1 MYYRYIVVI
10 AVLVGMLNIYTH
22 DSKNARASAPSLKR
36 SNRTLV
42 DTGYIELCTSNCS
55 FENGNMSG
63 WTQVDGTFDVGSVFV
78 RSGSYSVTGTSATT
92 AHFYRLFSLSSYTA
106 QVDSGGGKVR
116 ASAFIDPGKY
126 ENGAVNIYFLND
138 AQSVISTGWESGWQY
153 SPGTNWLEVA
163 NEVAIP
169 VGTRYIKVA
178 IHAKR
183 SSGSYTD
190 MNVDDVSTKVR
201 FVYDT
206 GTSTR
211 TATST
216 ITPSRTK
223 TVSPTRT
230 PTRTRTPTKTPTST
244 PQISSLSGVVRDA
257 MNDLVISGVTVCIT
271 QINRCS
277 TTDSIGAYLINNIPP
292 GSWTV
297 SASKS
302 GYITYTDI
310 LILGASPTLSYNI
323 SMSPALA
330 AGQVR
335 IVLTWGQHPRDLDS
349 HLWLPST
356 SGSNNKHICY
366 NYMGVSTAHPFAKL
380 DNDNTE
386 SFGPETITLYRRY
399 PGTYTYA
406 VHQYA
411 GSNNIP
417 LSQAKVRV
425 YIGSQVRTFIP
436 PPCPSGG
443 TSCNTD
449 KKFWTVF
456 TMNGAN
462 GQITTVNRY
471 SSNNYNRCDPNSFAI
486 PTSGK

>member
-10 AVLVGMLNIYTH
+10 AVLIGMLNIYTH
-22 DSKNARASAPSLKR
+22 DSENARASAPSLKR

-63 WTQVDGTFDVGSVFV
+63 WTQVDGTFDVASVFV
-78 RSGSYSVTGTSATT
+78 RSGSYSVNGTSATT
-92 AHFYRLFSLSSYTA
+92 AHFYRLFSLSSYTT

-116 ASAFIDPGKY
+116 ASAFIDPGKS

-178 IHAKR
+178 IYAKR

-201 FVYDT
+201 FVYDA
-206 GTSTR
+206 GTPTR

-216 ITPSRTK
+216 ITPSRTR
-223 TVSPTRT
+223 TLSP
-230 PTRTRTPTKTPTST
+230 TRTPTKTPTST

-257 MNDLVISGVTVCIT
+257 TNNLVISGVTVCIT

-277 TTDSIGAYLINNIPP
+277 TTDSNGAYLITNIPP
-292 GSWTV
+292 GSRTI

-302 GYITYTDI
+302 GYITYTDV
-310 LILGASPTLSYNI
+310 LMLGASPTLSYDI

-330 AGQVR
+330 AGQMR
-335 IVLTWGQHPRDLDS
+335 IVLTWGQYPRDLDS
-349 HLWLPST
+349 HLWLPSNNGGYHVFFPT
-356 SGSNNKHICY
+356 NNRGS
-366 NYMGVSTAHPFAKL
+366 STAYPFAKL
-380 DNDNTE
+380 DTDDTD
-386 SFGPETITLYRRY
+386 SWGPETITIYQRFS
-399 PGTYTYA
+399 GTYTYA
-406 VHQYA
+406 VHHYNDS

-425 YIGSQVRTFIP
+425 YVGSQVRTFTP

-443 TSCNTD
+443 TSCNTY
-449 KKFWTVF
+449 KKYWTVF
-456 TMNGAN
+456 TINGAN

-471 SSNNYNRCDPNSFAI
+471 SDTSPRLAI
-486 PTSGK
+486 NVVPTPGK